1 MNPTLEALVKSYLTN
16 FPEAAAHA
24 IEGLAPDE
32 AAAVLESLSPKEIG
46 PVVERLTPHAAGA
59 ILGRLGRERTQ
70 ELLEGM
76 SPRQAA
82 VVMRLLEDAER
93 EAVLTGLPDDA
104 ARKLRALI
112 QYPPESAGGM
122 MDPRVVSLASD
133 LTVREAVTVL
143 RRAPR
148 QALYYLYVTGRD
160 GVLHGVL
167 NIRELLLAGSDE
179 AIRQYVNPTVVSVPV
194 DMDREEVARVMR
206 SRGFI
211 ALPVVDEAGRLL
223 GIVKHEEVL
232 DTVQEEAFEDLQK
245 MVGAGGDESASSPV
259 GTVVRR
265 RLPWLFVNLL
275 TAFMAAAVV
284 GLFEGI
290 IARVTVLAVLLPVVS
305 GQGGNSGAQALAV
318 VMRGLALRE
327 ILPGFGW
334 RIIIKELLAGLI
346 NGVAVAVV
354 CAIAVGAWTESPGLA
369 LVIGLAMIVNMA
381 AAAIAGA
388 VIPMTLQRLG
398 RDPAQA
404 SSIFLT
410 TVTDIIGFASF
421 LGFAVIFAPLLI

>member
-1 MNPTLEALVKSYLTN
+1 MTPAHESLIRSYLTS
-16 FPEAAAHA
+16 FPEGAAHA
-24 IEGLAPDE
+24 LERLDAEE
-32 AAAVLESLSPKEIG
+32 AAGVLETLTPAEAG

-59 ILGRLGRERTQ
+59 ILGHFGPQRTQ

-76 SPRQAA
+76 APRQAV
-82 VVMRLLEDAER
+82 VVMRLLEDARR
-93 EAVLTGLPDDA
+93 EAVLSGLPDDA
-104 ARKLRALI
+104 ARKLRALLR
-112 QYPPESAGGM
+112 YPPESAGGI
-122 MDPRVVSLASD
+122 MDPQVVSLPVD
-133 LTVREAVTVL
+133 LTVREAIDAL

-167 NIRELLLAGSDE
+167 NLRDLLLAGPTE
-179 AIRQYVNPTVVSVPV
+179 PIRGYVKPNVVSVPV
-194 DMDREEVARVMR
+194 DMDREDVAGVMR

-223 GIVKHEEVL
+223 GIVKHDEVL
-232 DTVQEEAFEDLQK
+232 ETVQEEAFEDLQR
-245 MVGAGGDESASSPV
+245 MVGAGGDESALSPV

-265 RLPWLFVNLL
+265 RLPWLMVNLV

-284 GLFEGI
+284 GMFEGI
-290 IARVTVLAVLLPVVS
+290 IAQVTVLAVLLPVVS

-327 ILPGFGW
+327 LRPGHGW
-334 RIIIKELLAGLI
+334 RVILKELLAGLT
-346 NGVAVAVV
+346 NGVAVAAVT
-354 CAIAVGAWTESPGLA
+354 AAAVGAWTRSPGLA

-410 TVTDIIGFASF
+410 TVTDIVGFASF
-421 LGFAVIFAPLLI
+421 LGFAVIFAPLLV